1 MTKLYLA
8 VCIAAFLTGCGG
20 DGGFPVSSSTPQ
32 NLATAPTP
40 SASAPSMT
48 TTAYKLGGSGQESV
62 VKFSGAADLAVGG
75 EFNKIWLS
83 ATLVGGSV
91 IVNGNQN
98 TLVFLRDVHTAI
110 IVTGTSN
117 TFYFPLGSSLKLEG
131 AGAASSTIRYFI
143 P

>member
-1 MTKLYLA
+1 
-8 VCIAAFLTGCGG
+8 
-20 DGGFPVSSSTPQ
+20 
-32 NLATAPTP
+32 
-40 SASAPSMT
+40 
-48 TTAYKLGGSGQESV
+48 
-62 VKFSGAADLAVGG
+62 
-75 EFNKIWLS
+75 
-83 ATLVGGSV
+83 VGGSV
-91 IVNGNQN
+91 IVNGKQN